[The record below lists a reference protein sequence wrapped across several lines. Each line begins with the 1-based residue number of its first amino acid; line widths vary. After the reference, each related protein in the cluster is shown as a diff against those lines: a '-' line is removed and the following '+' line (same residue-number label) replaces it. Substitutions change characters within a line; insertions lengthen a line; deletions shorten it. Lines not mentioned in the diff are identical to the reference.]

1 MDEQTMYQETMQ
13 PPAKKPFYKN
23 WWVWAIAAVVIVLAI
38 ALFSGGDA
46 VQDDLLDYINNDTT
60 EMNKLDAKVYDLYE
74 KARNSEDDYSMY
86 TILTNEVI
94 PESQKLIDEAEGLV
108 IETKEVKEVHEVYLD
123 AINKQNQAF
132 TLMLSALENQDYT
145 VITQANEKLDEARK
159 LMRDYESA
167 IKELAKEYDVEI
179 SYE

>member
-1 MDEQTMYQETMQ
+1 MNEQTVNQETMQ
-13 PPAKKPFYKN
+13 QPTKKPFYKN
-23 WWVWAIAAVVIVLAI
+23 WWVWAIAAVVIILAI

-46 VQDDLLDYINNDTT
+46 VQDDLLDYINNDFADIS
-60 EMNKLDAKVYDLYE
+60 ELDAKVYDLYE

-86 TILTNEVI
+86 LILSDEVI
-94 PESQKLIDEAEGLV
+94 PESKKLIEEAEDLAL
-108 IETKEVKEVHEVYLD
+108 ETKEVKEVHELYLD

-132 TLMLSALENQDYT
+132 TLMLSALENQDY
-145 VITQANEKLDEARK
+145 VIMTQANEKLDEARK

-167 IKELAKEYDVEI
+167 LKDLADEHGVEI